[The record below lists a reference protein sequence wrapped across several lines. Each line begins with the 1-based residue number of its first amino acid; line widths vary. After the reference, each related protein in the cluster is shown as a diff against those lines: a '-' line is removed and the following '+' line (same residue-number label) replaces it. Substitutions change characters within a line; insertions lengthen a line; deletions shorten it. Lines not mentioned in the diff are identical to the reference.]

1 MSAEPPT
8 DSLLPTRQS
17 LLSRLRDWQDQR
29 GLAPIFRELLAA
41 DLQCRSQVRAGQFGE
56 QKPGSGVTADSHAF
70 LPDNYADSPFA
81 PETTGPYPTAD
92 CLRLVHRDVKPGNII
107 YVSGRAK
114 LADIGPDAPRPAYQ

>member
-29 GLAPIFRELLAA
+29 RLAPIFRELLAA

-70 LPDNYADSPFA
+70 LPDNYAPLTLRSRLKRLARIRRPIAFA
-81 PETTGPYPTAD
+81 WSTGT
-92 CLRLVHRDVKPGNII
+92 
-107 YVSGRAK
+107 
-114 LADIGPDAPRPAYQ
+114 